1 MHACRRGGVRAK
13 RAGSPGFSGAVSAG
27 ESDGMRLVLRVVGT
41 LLIAFAVILII
52 IDGTRSLAAN
62 SLVFTPLEVTWQ
74 NMHSESLVLTREFL
88 GTRLFG
94 AVLQPLV
101 AAILNLPGWAVI
113 GVPGLLLAWAG
124 RSRRERVFLRHDQ
137 I

>member
-1 MHACRRGGVRAK
+1 MRGRVQKDAYSRQFRPPA
-13 RAGSPGFSGAVSAG
+13 PTDT
-27 ESDGMRLVLRVVGT
+27 EHMRLVLRVVGT

-62 SLVFTPLEVTWQ
+62 GLVFTPLEVTWES
-74 NMHSESLVLTREFL
+74 MHAQSLAAVREFL

-94 AVLQPLV
+94 PVLEPV
-101 AAILNLPGWAVI
+101 VSAILSFPGWAVI

-124 RSRRERVFLRHDQ
+124 RSRRERVFLRQDQ

>member
-1 MHACRRGGVRAK
+1 
-13 RAGSPGFSGAVSAG
+13 
-27 ESDGMRLVLRVVGT
+27 MRLVLRVIGT

-62 SLVFTPLEVTWQ
+62 GLVFTPLSATWEA
-74 NMHSESLVLTREFL
+74 MHAESLAAVREFL

-94 AVLQPLV
+94 PLLDPV
-101 AAILNLPGWAVI
+101 VSAILSLPGWVVI

-124 RSRRERVFLRHDQ
+124 RSRRERVFLRQDQ

>member
-1 MHACRRGGVRAK
+1 
-13 RAGSPGFSGAVSAG
+13 
-27 ESDGMRLVLRVVGT
+27 MRLFLRVLGT
-41 LLIAFAVILII
+41 LLIAFAVILLI

-62 SLVFTPLEVTWQ
+62 GLVFTPLEATWEG
-74 NMHSESLVLTREFL
+74 MHAESLAAVRDFL

-94 AVLQPLV
+94 PVLDPLV
-101 AAILNLPGWAVI
+101 SAILGFPGWAVI

-124 RSRRERVFLRHDQ
+124 RSRRERVFLRQDQ